1 MRMYFELL
9 VATDL
14 EYFEG
19 ELLPTNIKTVFDL
32 NKRERDLKM
41 GVRMSRI
48 IGQSRWTFSA
58 RPDFEQRFRRSA
70 GINQGIWL
78 RVRKE
83 GKGRLAG
90 VSSGGR

>member
-1 MRMYFELL
+1 
-9 VATDL
+9 
-14 EYFEG
+14 
-19 ELLPTNIKTVFDL
+19 
-32 NKRERDLKM
+32 M

-58 RPDFEQRFRRSA
+58 RPDFEQRFRRRA

-83 GKGRLAG
+83 ARAG
-90 VSSGGR
+90 W

>member
-14 EYFEG
+14 EYFEE
-19 ELLPTNIKTVFDL
+19 ELLPTNVKTVFDL

-41 GVRMSRI
+41 GVKMSRI

-58 RPDFEQRFRRSA
+58 
-70 GINQGIWL
+70 
-78 RVRKE
+78 
-83 GKGRLAG
+83 
-90 VSSGGR
+90 